1 MICSE
6 ILCESINLGGKC
18 CFNKCNECMNGKK
31 LEKSFL
37 GNENVSWNE
46 SRKNEKSG
54 KLELCVNQRKK
65 YELRKKLFKSFNAFQ
80 FHV

>member
-18 CFNKCNECMNGKK
+18 CFNKWKLECMNGKK
-31 LEKSFL
+31 LENNFL

-46 SRKNEKSG
+46 SRKNENSG
-54 KLELCVNQRKK
+54 KLKLCFNQRKK
-65 YELRKKLFKSFNAFQ
+65 YELRK
-80 FHV
+80 

>member
-6 ILCESINLGGKC
+6 ILCESIYLGGKC

-37 GNENVSWNE
+37 GNDNVSWKSQE
-46 SRKNEKSG
+46 RMKSQGSLSCVLTKEKSM
-54 KLELCVNQRKK
+54 
-65 YELRKKLFKSFNAFQ
+65 S
-80 FHV
+80 

>member
-18 CFNKCNECMNGKK
+18 CFNKCNESMNGKK
-31 LEKSFL
+31 LQKNSL

-46 SRKNEKSG
+46 SRENKRSG
-54 KLELCVNQRKK
+54 KLELRVNHKV
-65 YELRKKLFKSFNAFQ
+65 KSMS
-80 FHV
+80 

>member
-18 CFNKCNECMNGKK
+18 CFNKWKLECMNGKK
-31 LEKSFL
+31 LEKSSL

-46 SRKNEKSG
+46 SRKNKRSG
-54 KLELCVNQRKK
+54 KLELRVNHK
-65 YELRKKLFKSFNAFQ
+65 EKSMS
-80 FHV
+80 